1 MGGENPLELQFNE
14 LHRSIM
20 FSSYEIQRIDYR
32 KIIEGFLCNKE
43 QGKVLQWE
51 KIVWFLALNK

>member
-32 KIIEGFLCNKE
+32 KIIEGFLCNKD
-43 QGKVLQWE
+43 QGKVLPQR
-51 KIVWFLALNK
+51 K

>member
-14 LHRSIM
+14 LHRSII

-32 KIIEGFLCNKE
+32 KIIEGFLCNKD
-43 QGKVLQWE
+43 QGKVLRPE
-51 KIVWFLALNK
+51 KIVWFFGVE